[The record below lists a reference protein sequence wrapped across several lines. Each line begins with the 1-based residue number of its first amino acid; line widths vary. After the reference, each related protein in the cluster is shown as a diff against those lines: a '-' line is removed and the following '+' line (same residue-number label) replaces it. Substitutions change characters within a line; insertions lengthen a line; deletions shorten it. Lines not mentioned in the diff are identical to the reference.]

1 MIKIPPVMFFS
12 NLYISWQTVLKI
24 LKNIS
29 QFLTA
34 DINTG
39 ILQKSEPGTET
50 VSRAGL
56 LLPGAV
62 PVD

>member
-1 MIKIPPVMFFS
+1 MFFS

-39 ILQKSEPGTET
+39 ILQKKVNLVLKQLAELGYYCQ
-50 VSRAGL
+50 AQFQ
-56 LLPGAV
+56 
-62 PVD
+62 